1 MARERPSKLH
11 VRRTRSPHD
20 TRVPAP
26 KVVFPVSRSL
36 GPGSVLSLRLAT
48 RSTAD
53 EIQLGCHC
61 ARSSNYRH
69 NGIFFPC
76 LSEHAARRSVAM
88 IRSGVAASADFAWK
102 FEGGRKMRVC
112 RRAAC
117 EKSAPTFLNI
127 VGGGIC
133 RREYPFSDT
142 SSGQRAT
149 TVRRNALENGRVRL
163 DQTTYRVGSA
173 TSTGR
178 RARDFFNRS
187 RGPTPARLARAF
199 ALAPAAGAAREGS
212 RKRTSRRRGA
222 TADITF
228 FGRFLIFRRA

>member
-1 MARERPSKLH
+1 MSAEPDLPTTH
-11 VRRTRSPHD
+11 VGSQRC
-20 TRVPAP
+20 
-26 KVVFPVSRSL
+26 FPGSRSL

-53 EIQLGCHC
+53 EIELGCHC

-149 TVRRNALENGRVRL
+149 TVRRNALENGRARL

-178 RARDFFNRS
+178 RARDFSTARGAPPLLASLAHSRS
-187 RGPTPARLARAF
+187 LQPQALPARDPGRERRV
-199 ALAPAAGAAREGS
+199 AGAQLLTSRSSEGS
-212 RKRTSRRRGA
+212 
-222 TADITF
+222 
-228 FGRFLIFRRA
+228 